1 MATSYW
7 RNKRHPEAL
16 RKTIAEL
23 PKEGNRLGQTVQAA
37 AGASDVAGHSLEQ

>member
-23 PKEGNRLGQTVQAA
+23 PKGTDRSNRVQVA
-37 AGASDVAGHSLEQ
+37 AGASDMAAHSLEQ